1 MKIYFPKKTNK
12 LYLIFILFNKVYPNR
27 NIRLFFRLVTS
38 PRMSWVKLKAAVMD
52 AMCRRQLGGGE
63 FSYVSK

>member
-1 MKIYFPKKTNK
+1 MFV
-12 LYLIFILFNKVYPNR
+12 NKVYIIR
-27 NIRLFFRLVTS
+27 NILLYFRLYTR